1 MAGIN
6 PQELKNLFLFQLLTN
21 DELEETAGYFEEKS
35 YLSGATIFKQREKGE
50 SMHVVKRGEVKIMR
64 TELEHEKELAL
75 MHAGDFFGE
84 VTLFDYA
91 LRTAAAL
98 TVQDTVLLE
107 ISRNNFNR
115 LFKNNPRIVAKL
127 LYQMM
132 TEMSRRLRRRN
143 NPGGG
148 LIL

>member
-1 MAGIN
+1 MWQGASFPLPGVAKSETISVEVKAGFGFFCR
-6 PQELKNLFLFQLLTN
+6 L
-21 DELEETAGYFEEKS
+21 
-35 YLSGATIFKQREKGE
+35 
-50 SMHVVKRGEVKIMR
+50 VKRGEVKIMR